1 MNTFL
6 EAAGGG
12 YTSRAPLWI
21 MRQAGRHL
29 PEYRAL
35 KERHSFWTLCSTP
48 ELACEVTLLPTLRYR
63 LDAAILFQD
72 IMTPLPSM
80 GIGVDF
86 RPGPVIAEPIR
97 SRAQVDAL
105 RLPPS
110 EEIAPFVPSAIRL
123 VRAASEVPLI
133 GFAGAPL
140 TLAAYLIEG
149 GGSKDFATFR
159 SFLRSEPATAH
170 ALLDKLTTQT
180 IAYLNSQAAA
190 GAQALQLFDSW
201 AGLHDAEAFA
211 EFGAPYV
218 TRVLEAVS
226 GVPRIYFAV
235 AAQHL
240 DQLVAR
246 FPAEVIGVDWRRPL
260 SRARRALGATTL
272 QGNLDPAMLLA
283 PRPVLRRAAEQV
295 LAEGAAGPH
304 IFNLGHGIIPTTDP
318 AAVEFL
324 VDVVRGYERRPMVA
338 AEEVRA

>member
-1 MNTFL
+1 MNVFL
-6 EAAGGG
+6 EAAAGG

-35 KERHSFWTLCSTP
+35 KERYAFWELCSTP
-48 ELACEVTLLPTLRYR
+48 DLACEVTLLPTLRYQ

-80 GIGVDF
+80 GVGIDF
-86 RPGPVIAEPIR
+86 KPGPVMAEPIR
-97 SRAQVDAL
+97 NQRQVRAL
-105 RLPPS
+105 RLPHA
-110 EEIAPFVPSAIRL
+110 EEIAPFVTDAIKLIRSA
-123 VRAASEVPLI
+123 SQVPLI

-140 TLAAYLIEG
+140 TVAAYLIEG

-159 SFLRSEPATAH
+159 SFLRREPALAH
-170 ALLDKLTTQT
+170 ELLGKVTEQT
-180 IAYLNSQAAA
+180 IAYLKVQVQA

-201 AGLHDAEAFA
+201 AGLHDARAFA

-226 GVPRIYFAV
+226 GVPRIYFAL

-240 DQLVAR
+240 DEQVAR
-246 FPAEVIGVDWRRPL
+246 FPAEVIGVDWRRGL
-260 SRARRALGATTL
+260 RGARRELGRVTL
-272 QGNLDPAMLLA
+272 QGNLDPALLLA
-283 PRPVLRRAAEQV
+283 PKPVLRREAERV
-295 LAEGAAGPH
+295 LTEGEAGAH
-304 IFNLGHGIIPTTDP
+304 IFNLGHGIIPTTEP

-324 VDVVRGYERRPMVA
+324 IDVLRGYERRRPAIVDA
-338 AEEVRA
+338 VGA